1 MSRLETSSSFLN
13 WSGVFKCCHSMMTL
27 TSILELPVGFDILE
41 LSLAGIDKSC
51 NYICLILDSSLI
63 GLLGL
68 SWSVMAPL

>member
-1 MSRLETSSSFLN
+1 
-13 WSGVFKCCHSMMTL
+13 MMTL

-41 LSLAGIDKSC
+41 LSLAGINKSC

-68 SWSVMAPL
+68 SWSVMTPL